1 MKYKSIVAILTLLV
15 AFTLVLSACAAPA
28 PQVVEVEKTVVVE
41 KEVEVVSTVVVE
53 KEVVAETFDASTVLG
68 GMKMAAVLS
77 GPVNDAGWNTN
88 AYLALTEA
96 RDNYGIDIAYTE
108 SVKVEDAAQV
118 MRDYAEAGYTIIMA
132 HGYEYADQAIEVA
145 KEYPDIK
152 FIHTN
157 GVASDIPNLYT
168 VGFSVG
174 EGGYFMGWLACK
186 ISQSGKVGF
195 IIGTQFPAV
204 EHQVKM
210 ARAACADTGSNA
222 EVVDTYVGSWA
233 DPAKTKELAK
243 AAIEQGTDVII
254 MLADAGDTGGI
265 EAAKEAY
272 DAGNTNLRII
282 SWVKDKNYLGP
293 EFVLGGWSENVALEV
308 DTMLQLIAQNQPG
321 GHFALG
327 MQENVVY
334 TNPMYGLVPQEVEL
348 EFVDMVQKYLADPSS
363 LPSLEVR
370 KDL

>member
-1 MKYKSIVAILTLLV
+1 MKNKSIVVVLTLLV
-15 AFTLVLSACAAPA
+15 AFTLVLTSCAAPE

-53 KEVVAETFDASTVLG
+53 KEAEAFDPSTVLG
-68 GMKMAAVLS
+68 GMKMAAILS

-96 RDNYGIDIAYTE
+96 RDKYGIDIAYTE

-118 MRDYAEAGYTIIMA
+118 MRDYAEAGYQIIMA

-145 KEYPDIK
+145 KEYPDVK
-152 FIHTN
+152 FVHTN
-157 GVASDIPNLYT
+157 GIASDVPNLYT

-186 ISQSGKVGF
+186 ITQTGKVGF

-210 ARAACADTGSNA
+210 ARAACADTGSDA

-272 DAGNTNLRII
+272 DAGNTGLRII

-293 EFVLGGWSENVALEV
+293 DFVIGGWTENVALEV
-308 DTMLQLIAQNQPG
+308 DTMLKMIAEGKPG

-327 MQENVVY
+327 MEEGVVY
-334 TNPMYGLVPQEVEL
+334 TNPMYGLVPQDVEL

-363 LPSLEVR
+363 LPNLDVR
-370 KDL
+370 RDL